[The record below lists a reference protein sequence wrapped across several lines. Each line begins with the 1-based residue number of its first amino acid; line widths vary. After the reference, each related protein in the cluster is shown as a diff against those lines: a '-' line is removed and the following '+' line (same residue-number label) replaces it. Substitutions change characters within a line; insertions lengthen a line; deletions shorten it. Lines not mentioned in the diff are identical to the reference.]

1 MPRPRRGTDEGAMTN
16 ARPQIIRVAIADKN
30 PLIQAGLK
38 QLLAEDPRFEL
49 LHVASGCEEFMR
61 NVDRQPVDVGVIGW
75 IIGPC
80 DGRYIL
86 DRVPKLD
93 RPPRIIVYTGDVNPA
108 VPAQVMRHGGAG
120 FVSKS
125 EQPEVLLDTIA
136 TVARGR
142 MVFPYIDVRTIY
154 ENPLTTLTRRELEVL
169 SDLASGRT
177 NKQIARDLGVSLNT
191 VKFHVRNLF
200 QKLGVNSRGQAIA
213 LYLRS

>member
-1 MPRPRRGTDEGAMTN
+1 MKPATPEV
-16 ARPQIIRVAIADKN
+16 IRVGLADKN
-30 PLIQAGLK
+30 PLIQAALR
-38 QLLAEDPRFEL
+38 QLLSDDERFEL
-49 LHVASGCEEFMR
+49 VHVASSCEDFLENIER
-61 NVDRQPVDVGVIGW
+61 EGVDVGVIGW

-80 DGRYIL
+80 DGRFIL
-86 DRVPKLD
+86 DHLNGLERA
-93 RPPRIIVYTGDVNPA
+93 PRIVVYTGDVSDA
-108 VPAQVMRHGGAG
+108 VPAQVMRHGGAA

-125 EQPEVLLDTIA
+125 EQPSVLLDTIA
-136 TVARGR
+136 EVASGR

-154 ENPLTTLTRRELEVL
+154 DNPLTTLTRRELEVL

-200 QKLGVNSRGQAIA
+200 QKLRVNSRGQAIA